1 MRIVNFIILGLISVT
16 LYGQNLNERISL
28 TIENKSTEEIL
39 TELENRTDFHFYYAN
54 QWLDTVALTK
64 RYNNVLVSDILR
76 DLFEDTD
83 VNFYIAWDSRIIL
96 TVNNS
101 IYSELPQGFLEDSKK
116 TEVIKEA
123 QNTSGPILLAKQKAN
138 VSNVLE
144 TIRIGKEQIENDK
157 SVLRLSGYVKNN
169 ETDEP
174 IQNLTLFVRAVN
186 KGVLTD
192 TNGFYEIELPPGS
205 HLLQTSAMGI
215 EASERVVILYDD
227 GQLDFTLN
235 EYLEQLDE
243 VVVEADAIRNVED
256 TSTGNTRI
264 GSEESKNVPLVLG
277 ERDVLK
283 IATTLPGITSAGE
296 GASGFNV
303 RGSKTD
309 QNLILLDNAVIY
321 NPTHFFGFFQAFNP
335 FAINDLNIY
344 KGSIP
349 AEFGGRLS
357 SVSILIPKMRIV
369 RNFVEK
375 FP

>member
-186 KGVLTD
+186 KGVLTG